1 MEPQALAELKKLV
14 EQADVSY
21 IQHAQKSIGIVN
33 TVVRMKQYYGEGIS
47 IDMNSTIGGGT
58 EISIQVPREGRE
70 GYDPGTP
77 CG

>member
-1 MEPQALAELKKLV
+1 M
-14 EQADVSY
+14 SY